1 MIYIITEI
9 NEVDSYLFEETD
21 GHLYC
26 FSFLFRTPK
35 YRLFETLV
43 GFVKWILKKIRRSWA
58 VPFGPEHLDGLNTD
72 ETWYYVMAYRETK
85 NKHFMMD
92 DRNM

>member
-43 GFVKWILKKIRRSWA
+43 GFVK
-58 VPFGPEHLDGLNTD
+58 
-72 ETWYYVMAYRETK
+72 
-85 NKHFMMD
+85 
-92 DRNM
+92 